1 MTINVSQLYS
11 FKGEA
16 LFKTTEP
23 IFKPVHG
30 RLDGFLKHV
39 AFFTSFMRF
48 SSFRPTSTYCAL
60 PQLITIFMGNTTKV
74 FKTHAEQFYSKPI

>member
-1 MTINVSQLYS
+1 MTINVSQLYG

-39 AFFTSFMRF
+39 GFFTSFMRF
-48 SSFRPTSTYCAL
+48 LALQKSFKELSEFRSLKAWRYL
-60 PQLITIFMGNTTKV
+60 
-74 FKTHAEQFYSKPI
+74 HA